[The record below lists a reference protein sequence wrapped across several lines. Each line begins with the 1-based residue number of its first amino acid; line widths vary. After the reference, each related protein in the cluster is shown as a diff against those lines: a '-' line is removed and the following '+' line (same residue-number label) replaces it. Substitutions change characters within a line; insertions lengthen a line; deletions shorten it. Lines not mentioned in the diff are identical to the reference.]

1 MKLTKLIISLISVLI
16 LSSCE
21 HREFDYADVDAETAY
36 IDVVFDWRNEPDA
49 NPETMSLYLFP
60 TDGRSP
66 IRHEFVGRDGG
77 TIRVTAGTYHAI
89 CVNSDQRDVFFRN
102 EEAHHTFEII
112 TSELAALSLSPA
124 LRVSPLDVP
133 RAPGSEDQSMMNQ
146 PPLLWSS
153 SETDIVISP
162 FPASKGRSRNG
173 NQQVRMYPRRI
184 VDTYIVKVKKINNIG
199 HLQSLSATISDM
211 ADGYLPSAM
220 TPNDNSA
227 TISLEMTHNA
237 DAATARGQFLTFGH
251 CPANQRKHK
260 LMLYAILTDGS
271 KYYFEF
277 DVSEQAH
284 KDAADDNIHYITVEC
299 LDIPE
304 PGSGGDDGGG
314 GMSPSV
320 NDWQTIQIDI
330 SM

>member
-1 MKLTKLIISLISVLI
+1 MKLAHFLISIFSILI

-21 HREFDYADVDAETAY
+21 HREFEYADVDAETAY
-36 IDVVFDWRNEPDA
+36 IDVVFDWCNDPDA

-89 CVNSDQRDVFFRN
+89 CLNSDQRDVFFRN
-102 EEAHHTFEII
+102 QDAHHTFEIT
-112 TSELAALSLSPA
+112 TSEVAALSLSPSM
-124 LRVSPLDVP
+124 RVSPLDVP
-133 RAPGSEDQSMMNQ
+133 RAPGTEDQPMMNQ
-146 PPLLWSS
+146 PPMLWSS
-153 SETDIVISP
+153 SETDIVISAS
-162 FPASKGRSRNG
+162 PASKGRNRSG
-173 NQQVRMYPRRI
+173 YQEVRMYPQLI
-184 VDTYIVKVKKINNIG
+184 VDTYIVTVKEINNIG
-199 HLQSLSATISDM
+199 YLQSLSATISDLS
-211 ADGYLPSAM
+211 DGYLPSAM
-220 TPNDNSA
+220 APNDNSA
-227 TISLEMTHNA
+227 TISLVMPHNT
-237 DAATARGQFLTFGH
+237 DVATAQGQFLTFGH
-251 CPANQRKHK
+251 CPTNKRKHT
-260 LMLYAILTDGS
+260 LMLYAILTNSS

-277 DVSEQAH
+277 DVSEQVH

-320 NDWQTIQIDI
+320 NDWQTVQIDI